1 MASWTL
7 AATEAPP
14 TITIHRPSRVAQ
26 VLLSPCLRLEPK
38 NFPNGFTQLSHCCPE
53 HRPQVLMQ
61 PLHTLPQQSEHSS
74 SPPLGLPQRK
84 QRRSPGGAYS
94 TCATRNCRGRAATR
108 PPLGLISAS
117 PATPRSS
124 DSASRQATPRC
135 NLGMEGRPTPFA
147 APSARLFVLAPAAGR
162 DGIGA
167 CSSHPRATPA
177 HTARCARELA
187 SVAPEPQVLLLRA
200 PSVPPRPSNFAAG
213 PSSLPPWEAGM
224 GAPSRPPGPT
234 FCSAPRP
241 PSVLGSRARCR

>member
-1 MASWTL
+1 MFFF
-7 AATEAPP
+7 E
-14 TITIHRPSRVAQ
+14 
-26 VLLSPCLRLEPK
+26 
-38 NFPNGFTQLSHCCPE
+38 TQNTTWL
-53 HRPQVLMQ
+53 
-61 PLHTLPQQSEHSS
+61 
-74 SPPLGLPQRK
+74 K
-84 QRRSPGGAYS
+84 QRFFLRM

-108 PPLGLISAS
+108 PPLGLISAP

-147 APSARLFVLAPAAGR
+147 APSARLLVLAPAAGR

-167 CSSHPRATPA
+167 CNSHPRATPSP
-177 HTARCARELA
+177 TARCARELA

-200 PSVPPRPSNFAAG
+200 PSAPPRPSNFAAG

-234 FCSAPRP
+234 SCSAPRP
-241 PSVLGSRARCR
+241 PPRLAAVSASWLWGQPSAGVTAPLVH